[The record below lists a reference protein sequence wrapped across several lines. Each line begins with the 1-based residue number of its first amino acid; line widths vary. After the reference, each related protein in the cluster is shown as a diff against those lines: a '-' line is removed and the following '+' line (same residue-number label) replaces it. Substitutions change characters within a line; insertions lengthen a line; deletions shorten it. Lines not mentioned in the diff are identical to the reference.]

1 LIPQY
6 GAAPQAE
13 SDASLNPEAA
23 TQATAAVVAAAAA
36 GRGRVKLRF
45 INGATLIYQFNL
57 V

>member
-45 INGATLIYQFNL
+45 INGAALIYQFNL